1 MGLFTN
7 QEQLTVSKPIQQYM
21 TSLDI
26 PNIWT
31 HVTYDNL
38 CYIAL
43 IKHKEYQI
51 RTISHD
57 IKGSML

>member
-1 MGLFTN
+1 MGLFTY

-26 PNIWT
+26 PT